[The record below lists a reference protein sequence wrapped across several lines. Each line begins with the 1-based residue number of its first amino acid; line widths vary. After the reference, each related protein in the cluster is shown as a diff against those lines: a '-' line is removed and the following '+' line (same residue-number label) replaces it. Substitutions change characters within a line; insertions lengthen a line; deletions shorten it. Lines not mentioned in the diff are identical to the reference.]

1 MIVHFQKCVIDLVK
15 LPYVSEE
22 LRVILLNINV
32 GKGIRGNT
40 FIKLTSI
47 GNGPREK
54 DLTAQFIYI
63 QYKKRLDNSSP
74 NT

>member
-1 MIVHFQKCVIDLVK
+1 MLVK
-15 LPYVSEE
+15 ECAAT
-22 LRVILLNINV
+22 R
-32 GKGIRGNT
+32 

-47 GNGPREK
+47 SNGPREE

-74 NT
+74 DTFVLSVQNLEINWCFLFIDVTLMSSGDPG